1 VWVRRMSAAEE
12 EEPLKQLCEALVLFT
27 FINISFRFLYIFFV
41 CFVFYITLS
50 VCVCVCV
57 CLSVRFCSGEL
68 WRRHGVCVIFCF
80 VIICA
85 AGKRKFVFN

>member
-1 VWVRRMSAAEE
+1 MSAAEE

-57 CLSVRFCSGEL
+57 RVSECAVLLWGIVASPWRMRNILFCNYMRG
-68 WRRHGVCVIFCF
+68 GQTKICV
-80 VIICA
+80 
-85 AGKRKFVFN
+85 